1 MNRHFYTALLWLVLP
16 LIPLRLLWRA
26 RREPAY
32 RQHWAE
38 RFGYYSK
45 ATLKAAPLDAAA
57 STNANASPTAA
68 STLPSLIWLHSVS
81 VGETRAAE
89 TLVRALL
96 QRGHT
101 LLLTHM
107 TPGGR
112 EAAQQL
118 FEKEM
123 RIGQVQSVY
132 LPYDYPS
139 AIARFLRHF
148 QPRLG
153 VLMETEAW
161 PNLVAQCQRAG
172 LPLALVNARL
182 SAKSAAQAHGLGRL
196 AREAAQGLSLVAAQ
210 TDADAQRLAALGAS
224 TPVVTGNLKFDAPVK
239 PELIALGQSWRAHM
253 GKRPVLL
260 LASTRELGAQSEEAL
275 WLHALK
281 ALSVKRASG
290 NLDAV
295 TQVEAVVDVV
305 SFNAAAGAP
314 PHLPPD
320 LLIVI
325 VPRHPQ
331 RFNAVAELAQ
341 RLGWRVQRRSDA
353 QPIAPNTQVW
363 LGDSMGEMGAYF
375 TLGELAFIGGSLLP
389 LGGQNLIEAAAYG
402 CPTLIG
408 EHTFNFSQA
417 SEQALEAGAARRI
430 HSAEEGV
437 AQALAL
443 FAQPTARQTMC
454 EAAARFC
461 QQHQGATQRTLQALQ
476 TLLTPSK

>member
-1 MNRHFYTALLWLVLP
+1 MNRPLYTALLWLVFP
-16 LIPLRLLWRA
+16 LVPLRLLWRA

-32 RQHWAE
+32 RQHWGE
-38 RFGYYSK
+38 RFGYYPKISLERTTLNADE
-45 ATLKAAPLDAAA
+45 ATNFSASAASWPAPSAAA
-57 STNANASPTAA
+57 KSFTC
-68 STLPSLIWLHSVS
+68 PSLIWLHSVS

-96 QRGHT
+96 QRGHA

-112 EAAQQL
+112 AAAHQL

-123 RIGQVQSVY
+123 QAGQVQSVY

-148 QPRLG
+148 RPHLG

-161 PNLVAQCQRAG
+161 PNVVVQCRRAG
-172 LPLALVNARL
+172 VPLALVNARL
-182 SAKSAAQAHGLGRL
+182 SEKSAAQARRLGRL
-196 AREAAQGLSLVAAQ
+196 ARDTAQGLSLVAAQ
-210 TDADAQRLAALGAS
+210 TDTDAQRLAALGAP
-224 TPVVTGNLKFDAPVK
+224 TPVVTGNLKFDAPAK
-239 PELIALGQSWRAHM
+239 PELMALGQSWRANL
-253 GKRPVLL
+253 GQRPVLL

-275 WLHALK
+275 WLQAL
-281 ALSVKRASG
+281 G
-290 NLDAV
+290 
-295 TQVEAVVDVV
+295 
-305 SFNAAAGAP
+305 AAQ
-314 PHLPPD
+314 HLPAD

-341 RLGWRVQRRSDA
+341 QRGWRVQRRSSG
-353 QPIAPNTQVW
+353 QPIAPDTQVW
-363 LGDSMGEMGAYF
+363 LGDSMGEMGAYY
-375 TLGELAFIGGSLLP
+375 TLADVAFIGGSLLP

-408 EHTFNFSQA
+408 AHTFNFSQA

-430 HSAEEGV
+430 TNAEQGV
-437 AQALAL
+437 TQALAL
-443 FAQPTARQTMC
+443 FAQPAARLAMR
-454 EAAARFC
+454 EAAAQFC
-461 QQHQGATQRTLQALQ
+461 QQHQGATQRTLAVLG
-476 TLLTPSK
+476 LLN